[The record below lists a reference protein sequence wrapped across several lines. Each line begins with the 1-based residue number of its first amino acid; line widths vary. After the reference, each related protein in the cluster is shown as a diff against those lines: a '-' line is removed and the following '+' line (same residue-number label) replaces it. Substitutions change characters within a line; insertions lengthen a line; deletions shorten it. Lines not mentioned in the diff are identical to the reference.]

1 MFDVQF
7 LINAQQMDRPVS
19 WGGGWRRKGTY
30 SSLMNQLKQENFII
44 FGAKILSEPNICVQ
58 TFIRAT
64 HVLENFKAKRACS
77 NSTQN

>member
-44 FGAKILSEPNICVQ
+44 FGTKILSEPNIVYRHLLGLHMFWKILKLQGPVQ
-58 TFIRAT
+58 TQ
-64 HVLENFKAKRACS
+64 H
-77 NSTQN
+77 